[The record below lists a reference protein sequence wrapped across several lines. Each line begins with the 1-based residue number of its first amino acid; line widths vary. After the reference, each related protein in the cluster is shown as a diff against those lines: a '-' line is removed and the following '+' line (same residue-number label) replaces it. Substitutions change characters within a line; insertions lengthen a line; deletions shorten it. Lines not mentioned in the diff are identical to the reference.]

1 MDDNRNYNI
10 DSMQDDFTPIYPTP
24 QLKKEPTKKRKNLSR
39 FIRFVIMALI
49 FGFMA
54 GAGASG
60 YHYFFQG
67 GRNNN
72 ASKIIIDTEE
82 EIEEDD
88 IIVLSD
94 DNVKP
99 LSSVKTEGIIT
110 DVSDIVDKVI
120 PSIVSINSTDILTQ
134 YDIFFGRQ
142 FNKPMVGSGSG
153 IIIGQSDN
161 SILIVTNNH
170 VVDSAEEI
178 EVVFVDESKVKAT
191 IKGADSGTDLAILE
205 VAISEISKDTLSTIK
220 VARLGDSDMLKAG
233 EMVIAIGN
241 ALGYG
246 QSVTVGYISALNREI
261 KNRGITMNLLQ
272 TDAAINPGNSG
283 GALLNI
289 KGEVIGIN
297 SMKFADTTVEG
308 MGYAIPIS
316 GAIPMINLLMSNKA
330 LEVEDMGF
338 LGINIETAQNV
349 TSDLAYQFNMPIGIF
364 INDIVED
371 SPAEEAGLRP
381 GHIIVGFNN
390 VNVKTIDELIN
401 ILSYSRPGE
410 EVSIKVKELENG
422 EYVDKDLNV
431 VLSKR
436 P

>member
-1 MDDNRNYNI
+1 
-10 DSMQDDFTPIYPTP
+10 
-24 QLKKEPTKKRKNLSR
+24 
-39 FIRFVIMALI
+39 
-49 FGFMA
+49 
-54 GAGASG
+54 
-60 YHYFFQG
+60 
-67 GRNNN
+67 
-72 ASKIIIDTEE
+72 
-82 EIEEDD
+82 
-88 IIVLSD
+88 
-94 DNVKP
+94 
-99 LSSVKTEGIIT
+99 
-110 DVSDIVDKVI
+110 
-120 PSIVSINSTDILTQ
+120 
-134 YDIFFGRQ
+134 
-142 FNKPMVGSGSG
+142 
-153 IIIGQSDN
+153 
-161 SILIVTNNH
+161 
-170 VVDSAEEI
+170 
-178 EVVFVDESKVKAT
+178 
-191 IKGADSGTDLAILE
+191 
-205 VAISEISKDTLSTIK
+205 
-220 VARLGDSDMLKAG
+220 
-233 EMVIAIGN
+233 
-241 ALGYG
+241 
-246 QSVTVGYISALNREI
+246 
-261 KNRGITMNLLQ
+261 MNLLQ